1 LTSKGKHFKIILT
14 SQYSVGGDDL
24 KILDVIKEDYGVF
37 KKDLYI
43 KIIIFGM
50 LLVPLIY
57 AGIYLGAFWDPYGR
71 TEELAIAF
79 VNADA
84 GVETDDGYLNI
95 GRDTEANLRA
105 NTDFKWV
112 FIDDRKTAL
121 AGVDEGDYYAMIA
134 IPEDFTKSINQIEN
148 GELVHPSLEYV
159 SNDKKNFIISM
170 ISKKAADNIQS
181 EINQSILASLTA
193 SLTDGLASVQ
203 DGLISAD
210 NGAVQ
215 LNDGLLTLKLQMPK
229 VTSGLTDLSEG
240 SETFLDKMTD
250 ASDGAVTLKDG
261 ILTLNDQIP
270 ELQDGIQTL
279 FEGSGIFKDKLVD
292 VEDGIHQIN
301 DAVSV
306 LGDTAP
312 QLQDGVDQLADG
324 SQQLSDGIEDLAS
337 GAGKL
342 ASAAVDIDGGA
353 EAIDAGLSSA
363 AGASG
368 ELTDAMKMSEA
379 LMAPI
384 YKDLDTKMTTMTA
397 KLTQAYGIVATEYA
411 GATLP
416 PIQSGLGSVMAGMDT
431 MFATLNG
438 SDPDALAAVLQTTTL
453 ENLIR
458 GSLAKLNG
466 GIQGVRDAQVSGVY
480 LMSNTSRTNLTAA
493 VSLLNDADAIV
504 VASGDYINLVVVE
517 EINGQV
523 FSGLKSLDTG
533 LRALSSGADDLSEG
547 TGAYVEAL
555 PEFMDGFD
563 TLQEGADSLTEG
575 LETFQGKIPTLSNG
589 IQNLSAGTETLSNSM
604 LKINSAETDIHDG
617 ITALYESMPALSNGV
632 AEIADGGEEL
642 VFGMQKLTD
651 VAGTLNDGIVMLS
664 DQMPD
669 VEDGINQLYEGSVQ
683 LHDGLE
689 SGIAD
694 LTDSTKFSAKA
705 IQAYA
710 DEVAVL
716 DDQDVYPVDNYG
728 QSLSPYFDS
737 LALWVGSLVTFVLL
751 KFKRPRDYMEEPAK
765 YVFGKY
771 LTFLSISIAQS
782 IALSTVILLIGLR
795 PVSIIGFYAFNIL
808 LSICFVAI
816 QQLLNFTMG
825 NAGKLLSM
833 VLLVLQLTSANG
845 TFPVELEP
853 TFFQA
858 ISKFM
863 PFTYSIIGLRELI
876 SGIQWPHMWHSI
888 LMLVLMTIVTLFTTM
903 GIYQQVAKKQKSFTK
918 EALNETI

>member
-1 LTSKGKHFKIILT
+1 MPHKIILT
-14 SQYSVGGDDL
+14 SQYKLGGDKL
-24 KILDVIKEDYGVF
+24 KTIDVIKQDFGTF
-37 KKDLYI
+37 KSDLGI
-43 KIIIFGM
+43 RIIVFGM

-57 AGIYLGAFWDPYGR
+57 AGIYLAAFWDPYGS
-71 TEELAIAF
+71 TEALAIAF
-79 VNADA
+79 VNGDE

-112 FIDDRKTAL
+112 FVDDRDTAL
-121 AGVDEGDYYAMIA
+121 AGVDAGDYYAMIA
-134 IPEDFTKSINQIEN
+134 IPADFTKTIHQIED
-148 GELVHPSLEYV
+148 GELIHPSLEYV
-159 SNDKKNFIISM
+159 ANDKKNFIVSM

-181 EINQSILASLTA
+181 EINQSILASLAA

-229 VTSGLTDLSEG
+229 VTSGLSDLSEG
-240 SETFLDKMTD
+240 SNVFVDKMSDATD
-250 ASDGAVTLKDG
+250 GSVILKDG

-270 ELQDGIQTL
+270 TLQDGVTTL
-279 FEGSGIFKDKLVD
+279 FEGSGIFKEKLVD
-292 VEDGIHQIN
+292 VADGISQIN
-301 DAVSV
+301 DAVRV
-306 LGDTAP
+306 LDDTAP

-324 SQQLSDGIEDLAS
+324 SQQLSEGIEDLAG

-342 ASAAVDIDGGA
+342 ASAAVDIDDGA
-353 EAIDAGLSSA
+353 AAIDAGLSSA
-363 AGASG
+363 AGASDD
-368 ELTDAMKMSEA
+368 LADAMDMSET

-384 YKDLDTKMTTMTA
+384 YSDLNTKMTTMTT
-397 KLTQAYGIVATEYA
+397 KLTQSYGIVASEYA
-411 GATLP
+411 AASLP
-416 PIQSGLGSVMAGMDT
+416 PIQSGLSTVLGGMET
-431 MFATLNG
+431 LFATING
-438 SDPDALAAVLQTTTL
+438 SDASALTAALQSTTL
-453 ENLIR
+453 EQLLR
-458 GSLAKLNG
+458 GSLSQLST
-466 GIQGVRDAQVSGVY
+466 GIQSVRDAQVSGVY
-480 LMSNTSRTNLTAA
+480 LMSNTSRTNLSSA
-493 VSLLNDADAIV
+493 VTLLNDVDTMVA
-504 VASGDYINLVVVE
+504 ASGDYINLMVVQ

-523 FSGLKSLDTG
+523 LSGLKSLDTG
-533 LRALSSGADDLSEG
+533 LSTLSSGAGDLSEG
-547 TGAYVEAL
+547 TAAYVAAF
-555 PEFMDGFD
+555 PEFMEGVGA
-563 TLQEGADSLTEG
+563 LQEGADSLETG

-589 IQNLSAGTETLSNSM
+589 IKSLGAGTATLSDSM
-604 LKINSAETDIHDG
+604 LKINSAETDIYEG
-617 ITALYESMPALSNGV
+617 ITELYEKMPSLASGV
-632 AEIADGGEEL
+632 TEIADGGTAL
-642 VFGMQKLTD
+642 ASGMAKLTD
-651 VAGTLNDGIVMLS
+651 AAGTMNDGIATLY

-689 SGIAD
+689 SGIGD

-710 DEVAVL
+710 DEVALL
-716 DDQDVYPVDNYG
+716 DDQEVYPVDNYG

-751 KFKRPRDYMEEPAK
+751 KFKKPTDIIEAPAA

-771 LTFLSISIAQS
+771 IVFLLISLAQS
-782 IALSTVILLIGLR
+782 VALSTVILIIGLR
-795 PVSIIGFYAFNIL
+795 PVSILAFYAFNAL

-825 NAGKLLSM
+825 NVGKLLSM

-863 PFTYSIIGLRELI
+863 PFTYAISGLRELI
-876 SGIQWPHMWHSI
+876 SGVQWTNMGHDIAMLT
-888 LMLVLMTIVTLFTTM
+888 LMAAVALSLTI
-903 GIYQQVAKKQKSFTK
+903 GIYQQMAKKQTSFTK